1 MSAEPDVSLTNHELV
16 LTRLINAS
24 PDRVYQAWIDPEM
37 IKEWFCP
44 RPWRVTHAETDVRP
58 GGATYLIMKG
68 PEGQEFPNRGVYL
81 EVIPG
86 KKLVFTDA
94 YTSAWQPSGKAFMTV
109 ILNFDNED
117 GKTRYT
123 ARVRHWNDAD
133 CQSHLQMG
141 FHEGWGKATDQLEL
155 LLAGKPIL

>member
-1 MSAEPDVSLTNHELV
+1 MSSEHELV

-24 PDRVYQAWIDPEM
+24 PQRVYQAWIDPDM
-37 IKEWFCP
+37 MKEWFCP
-44 RPWRVTHAETDVRP
+44 RPWRVVQVENDVRP
-58 GGATYLIMKG
+58 GGSSLVVMRG

-94 YTSAWQPSGKAFMTV
+94 YISAWIPSEKPFMTAV
-109 ILNFDNED
+109 LTFTEED
-117 GKTRYT
+117 GQTRYT
-123 ARVRHWNDAD
+123 ARVYHWTAAD
-133 CQSHLQMG
+133 REQHEQMG

-155 LLAGKPIL
+155 LLAGKPIE

>member
-1 MSAEPDVSLTNHELV
+1 MSAESGVSVSNHELV

-68 PEGQEFPNRGVYL
+68 PEGQEFHNRGVYL

-109 ILNFDNED
+109 ILEFDNED
-117 GKTRYT
+117 GKTRYS

-133 CQSHLQMG
+133 YQSHLQMG

>member
-1 MSAEPDVSLTNHELV
+1 MSVSNHELV
-16 LTRLINAS
+16 LTRLINAP
-24 PDRVYQAWIDPEM
+24 PDRVYQAWVDPEM

-81 EVIPG
+81 EVISG

-109 ILNFDNED
+109 ILDFDNED

-133 CQSHLQMG
+133 YQSHLQMG

>member
-1 MSAEPDVSLTNHELV
+1 MSAESDVSVSNHELV

-24 PDRVYQAWIDPEM
+24 PDRVYQAWVDPEM

-81 EVIPG
+81 EVMPG

-109 ILNFDNED
+109 ILDFDNED

-133 CQSHLQMG
+133 YQSHLQMG